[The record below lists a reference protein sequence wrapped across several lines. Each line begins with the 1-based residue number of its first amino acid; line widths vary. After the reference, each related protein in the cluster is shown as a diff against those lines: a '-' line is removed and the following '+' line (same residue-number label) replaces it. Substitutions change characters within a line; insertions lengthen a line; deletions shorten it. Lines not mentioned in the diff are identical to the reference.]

1 MSPPT
6 VPFNAGRISVPPF
19 VNFREIG
26 IWGWCRSLPRGRVF
40 FSITLFQVFPAPG
53 SSSLEKGGVSLFLLC
68 GLPLLLFALALFSW
82 RWAQLYDSKTLRGLC
97 RRELKEG
104 LHRAGTQIESL
115 LKLNAQVRAHRREK
129 KSAEVALKAA
139 LLTLNP
145 KLILPAQAWMKKV
158 ALQEEVL
165 RALQFGY
172 LSRGRLE
179 LHRAQSRAL
188 RALRGESGHRGLAER
203 TLESLRPL
211 IQFPKL
217 AVQIADAHHDLPE
230 YELTP
235 QFSERQKLE
244 LRWQSRFEERNSPW
258 SLPRLRLPESCG
270 MTLTSDLRPI
280 PSQDKFFWRR

>member
-6 VPFNAGRISVPPF
+6 VPFNAGRTSVQPS
-19 VNFREIG
+19 VNFRETG
-26 IWGWCRSLPRGRVF
+26 AWDGCRPLHRGRVF
-40 FSITLFQVFPAPG
+40 FSITLFQAFPAPG

-104 LHRAGTQIESL
+104 LERAGVQIESL
-115 LKLNAQVRAHRREK
+115 LKLNTQVRAHRSEK

-158 ALQEEVL
+158 TLQEKVL
-165 RALQFGY
+165 RALQFGH
-172 LSRGRLE
+172 LSRGRME
-179 LHRAQSRAL
+179 LHRAQTRAL
-188 RALRGESGHRGLAER
+188 RALSGESRHRGLAER
-203 TLESLRPL
+203 TLESPRPL
-211 IQFPKL
+211 VPLPKL
-217 AVQIADAHHDLPE
+217 AVQITDPRHELPE

-235 QFSERQKLE
+235 RFSERQKLE

-270 MTLTSDLRPI
+270 MTLNSDLRPI
-280 PSQDKFFWRR
+280 PSQDKFFWKR